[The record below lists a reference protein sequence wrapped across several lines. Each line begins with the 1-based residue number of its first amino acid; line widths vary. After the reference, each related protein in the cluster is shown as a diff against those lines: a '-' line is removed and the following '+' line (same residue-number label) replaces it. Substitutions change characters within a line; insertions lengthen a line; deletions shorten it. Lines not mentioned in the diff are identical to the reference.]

1 MDKLERFIFQEGC
14 TMWAVSASLVD
25 NIYSSSLI
33 GYQLQ
38 HVCTMV
44 LLDVVNPRVP
54 TNARHGSSFTEYEK
68 KSQWCST
75 RLSVVWRRNYW
86 LKSQTSVLRPTLKL
100 LTRFPVDSS
109 PRRLSFDRRW
119 NFWLDSQS
127 SVLRPTQ
134 KLLTHIPAICP
145 PTVATTN
152 NSRPRRLSYD
162 RYRN

>member
-14 TMWAVSASLVD
+14 TMWAVSDSLVD

-68 KSQWCST
+68 KT
-75 RLSVVWRRNYW
+75 VM
-86 LKSQTSVLRPTLKL
+86 SQTSVRCLTQKL
-100 LTRFPVDSS
+100 LTQVPDVCTSTNTETIELS
-109 PRRLSFDRRW
+109 PIRLSFDRR
-119 NFWLDSQS
+119 
-127 SVLRPTQ
+127 R
-134 KLLTHIPAICP
+134 K
-145 PTVATTN
+145 
-152 NSRPRRLSYD
+152 Y
-162 RYRN
+162 